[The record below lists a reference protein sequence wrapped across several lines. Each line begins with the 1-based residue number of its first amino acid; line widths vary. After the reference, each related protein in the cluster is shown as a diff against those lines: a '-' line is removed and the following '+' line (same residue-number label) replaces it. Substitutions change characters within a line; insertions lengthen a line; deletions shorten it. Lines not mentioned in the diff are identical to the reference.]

1 MGEGDG
7 GIVYTCMGGVLYMGH
22 DGGGSGASGS
32 GCSSMECDADMR
44 EDVGEKE
51 SREDRVLEDMEE

>member
-1 MGEGDG
+1 
-7 GIVYTCMGGVLYMGH
+7 MGH